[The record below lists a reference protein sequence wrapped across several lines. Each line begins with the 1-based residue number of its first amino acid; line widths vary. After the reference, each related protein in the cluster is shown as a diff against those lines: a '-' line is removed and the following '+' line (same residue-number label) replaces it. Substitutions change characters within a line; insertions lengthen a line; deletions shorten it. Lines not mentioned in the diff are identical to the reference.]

1 MEACDR
7 ITWEEYRPMTFVEIW
22 AIRERLG
29 GVSDPNLLRIIFS
42 GRELIDEVSVNSYD
56 LGHQSVLLPVVITP
70 SPDPDPVL

>member
-1 MEACDR
+1 
-7 ITWEEYRPMTFVEIW
+7 MTFVEIW